1 MADLRLVHDGTPK
14 RDWTKGRG
22 PADTGGHE
30 PPGGDGVEARV
41 AKLESHFEYIRR
53 DLDDVKSDVRD
64 IKKDM
69 REDFRIMF
77 GALVVVALGLAGM
90 MAKGFGWL

>member
-1 MADLRLVHDGTPK
+1 MGELIRPSS
-14 RDWTKGRG
+14 WTSKSEG
-22 PADTGGHE
+22 ADTGGN
-30 PPGGDGVEARV
+30 PPGGDTLEARV
-41 AKLESHFEYIRR
+41 AKLENHFEYIRR
-53 DLDDVKSDVRD
+53 DLDDVKTDVRD

-90 MAKGFGWL
+90 MATGFGWL

>member
-1 MADLRLVHDGTPK
+1 MADVTHLASWRDK
-14 RDWTKGRG
+14 RGDAGN
-22 PADTGGHE
+22 TGGTN
-30 PPGGDGVEARV
+30 PPGGDELEARV
-41 AKLESHFEYIRR
+41 SKLENHFEYIRR
-53 DLDDVKSDVRD
+53 DLDDVKNDVRD

>member
-1 MADLRLVHDGTPK
+1 M
-14 RDWTKGRG
+14 
-22 PADTGGHE
+22 
-30 PPGGDGVEARV
+30 EARV
-41 AKLESHFEYIRR
+41 SKLENHFEYIRR
-53 DLDDVKSDVRD
+53 DLDDVKNDVRD

>member
-1 MADLRLVHDGTPK
+1 MSNVI
-14 RDWTKGRG
+14 RG
-22 PADTGGHE
+22 GWGDKAEGPVDTGGTN
-30 PPGGDGVEARV
+30 PPGGGEMEARV
-41 AKLESHFEYIRR
+41 AKLENHFEYIRR
-53 DLDDVKSDVRD
+53 DLDDVKTDVRE

-90 MAKGFGWL
+90 MATGFGWL

>member
-1 MADLRLVHDGTPK
+1 MTVEVVKFPLPPKSRKPYDDGN
-14 RDWTKGRG
+14 DNG
-22 PADTGGHE
+22 D
-30 PPGGDGVEARV
+30 PPGGGGMEARV
-41 AKLESHFEYIRR
+41 AKLENHFEYIRR
-53 DLDDVKSDVRD
+53 DLDDVKLDVRE

>member
-1 MADLRLVHDGTPK
+1 M
-14 RDWTKGRG
+14 
-22 PADTGGHE
+22 
-30 PPGGDGVEARV
+30 EARV
-41 AKLESHFEYIRR
+41 AKLENHFEYIRR
-53 DLDDVKSDVRD
+53 DLDDVKLDVRE